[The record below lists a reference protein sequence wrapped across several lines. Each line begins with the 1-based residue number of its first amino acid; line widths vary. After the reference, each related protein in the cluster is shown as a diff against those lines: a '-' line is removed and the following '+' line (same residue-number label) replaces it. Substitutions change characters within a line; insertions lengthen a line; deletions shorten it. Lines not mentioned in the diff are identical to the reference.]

1 MSLRKKTFWGAI
13 WNSLSSVFLTGLN
26 FVITAILARLL
37 TPNAFGV
44 MGMIQTT
51 IALINMMNQ
60 FGLAPAIIQGENLNQ
75 ERLSSLFW
83 FNMLIGIIMTAIV
96 YFSSNLIALF
106 FNQPELTELLKLISV
121 VFTIVSFSFIQQSLL
136 RKKMKFKELFN
147 INIFSTIL
155 YGIITIVLA
164 LNNFGVHALVY
175 GFIAKNIVASVFI
188 ILYYKWTPNLFFSFN
203 MIKDLLDFGI
213 YVFGTGII
221 NYFNRNLDYLLIGR
235 FLGSESLGYYTLA
248 YKLMLVPVR
257 KIGGVISNT
266 FLPAFSEI
274 KENKSS
280 IKKYYLNVLGL
291 IALITFPMMGGL
303 FIVASEMILTVYGQ
317 NWSSVIIL
325 IQILSITGAVQ
336 SIGTT
341 VGIVLLSQGRSDI
354 SFKFNFFLIIN
365 LTVAMIIGI
374 KWGIVG
380 VSYGVTIV
388 SFYTFWIS
396 MHITGD
402 LINMSLKDLINF
414 IKKPFLYTL
423 FMMLILYLSKT
434 YFVSPNI
441 ENLPIQLTINVITGV
456 IAYAAIFLIID
467 GKEYFEQIKRLKNSV
482 K

>member
-1 MSLRKKTFWGAI
+1 MKKKTFWGAI
-13 WNSLSSVFLTGLN
+13 WNSLSSVSLTGLN

-75 ERLSSLFW
+75 KRLSSLFW

-96 YFSSNLIALF
+96 YFSSNFIALF
-106 FNQPELTELLKLISV
+106 FSQPELTELLKLISF

-136 RKKMKFKELFN
+136 RKEMKFKELFN
-147 INIFSTIL
+147 INILSTIL
-155 YGIITIVLA
+155 YGAIAIVLA
-164 LNNFGVHALVY
+164 LNDFGVHALVY
-175 GFIAKNIVASVFI
+175 GFIAKNIIVTLLI
-188 ILYYKWTPNLFFSFN
+188 ILYYKWLPSMFFSFYI
-203 MIKDLLDFGI
+203 IKDLLNFGI
-213 YVFGTGII
+213 YVFGTSII

-235 FLGSESLGYYTLA
+235 FLGSEALGYYTLA

-257 KIGGVISNT
+257 KIGGVINNT
-266 FLPAFSEI
+266 FLPAFSEM
-274 KENKSS
+274 KDNKIS
-280 IKKYYLNVLGL
+280 IKKYYLKVLGL

-303 FIVASEMILTVYGQ
+303 FIVAPEMILTVYGQ
-317 NWSSVIIL
+317 NWIPVIIL

-341 VGIVLLSQGRSDI
+341 VGTILLSQGRSDI
-354 SFKFNFFLIIN
+354 SFKFNLFLIIN
-365 LTVAMIIGI
+365 LAVAMIIGM

-380 VSYGVTIV
+380 VAYGVTIV

-396 MHITGD
+396 MYITGK
-402 LINMSLKDLINF
+402 LINMSLSDLVNF
-414 IKKPFLYTL
+414 IKNPFLYTL
-423 FMMLILYLSKT
+423 FMIIIVYLTKT
-434 YFVSPNI
+434 YLVTPHI
-441 ENLPIQLTINVITGV
+441 EQIPIQLAINVITGIV
-456 IAYAAIFLIID
+456 VYAAIFLVID
-467 GKEYFEQIKRLKNSV
+467 GKEYFEQIKRLKNAV

>member
-1 MSLRKKTFWGAI
+1 MSLKKKTFWGAI
-13 WNSLSSVFLTGLN
+13 WNSLSSVSLTGLN

-75 ERLSSLFW
+75 KRLSSLFW
-83 FNMLIGIIMTAIV
+83 FNMLIGITMTAIV

-106 FNQPELTELLKLISV
+106 FNQPDLTELLKLISI
-121 VFTIVSFSFIQQSLL
+121 VFTIVSFSFIQQSIL
-136 RKKMKFKELFN
+136 RKEMKFKELFN

-155 YGIITIVLA
+155 YGLITIILA

-175 GFIAKNIVASVFI
+175 GFIAKNIIVTLLI
-188 ILYYKWTPNLFFSFN
+188 TIYHKWIPSIFFSFKT
-203 MIKDLLDFGI
+203 IKDLLNFGV
-213 YVFGTGII
+213 YVFGTSII

-235 FLGSESLGYYTLA
+235 FLGSEALGYYTLA

-257 KIGGVISNT
+257 KIGGVINNT

-274 KENKSS
+274 KDNKLS
-280 IKKYYLNVLGL
+280 IKKYYLNVLSL
-291 IALITFPMMGGL
+291 IALITFPMMGGV
-303 FIVASEMILTVYGQ
+303 FIVAPEMILTVYGQ
-317 NWSSVIIL
+317 NWIPVIIL

-341 VGIVLLSQGRSDI
+341 VGTVLLSQGRSDI
-354 SFKFNFFLIIN
+354 SFKFNFFLIVN
-365 LTVAMIIGI
+365 LAIAMIIGMR
-374 KWGIVG
+374 WGIIG

-396 MHITGD
+396 MHITGN
-402 LINMSLKDLINF
+402 LINMRLKELVSF

-423 FMMLILYLSKT
+423 FMMIIVYLTKT
-434 YFVSPNI
+434 YLVSPNI
-441 ENLPIQLTINVITGV
+441 EQMPIQLAISVITGIV
-456 IAYAAIFLIID
+456 AYSAIFLVVD
-467 GKEYFEQIKRLKNSV
+467 GKEYFEQIKRLKNAV